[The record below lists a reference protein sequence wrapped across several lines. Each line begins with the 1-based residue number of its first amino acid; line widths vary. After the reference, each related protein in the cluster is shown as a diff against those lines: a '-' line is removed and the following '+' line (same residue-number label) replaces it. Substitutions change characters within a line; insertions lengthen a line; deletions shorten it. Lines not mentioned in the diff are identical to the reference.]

1 MMQYATCEI
10 VPILKDFCSH
20 CQSASVISEA
30 LPGLTK
36 PLGPEGVMKGLA
48 SALANGMSSERTA
61 ISAPNNTTD
70 SRKMTLK
77 DVK

>member
-1 MMQYATCEI
+1 MIY
-10 VPILKDFCSH
+10 
-20 CQSASVISEA
+20 EA

-36 PLGPEGVMKGLA
+36 PLGPEDVTKRLA
-48 SALANGMSSERTA
+48 SALANGMSSGRTA

-70 SRKMTLK
+70 YPKMMLK